1 MKKLLFALLLPCITY
16 AQDIVK
22 DTVYIQKKD
31 TLYYLITSTI
41 YNDSTLNLNK
51 QLLGDSITT
60 INTIVSDAE
69 RQVNAFAIYAAKIIT
84 GNRFK
89 NRVQYFNNL
98 HQQISGKP
106 VYVSTALRDS
116 AFFLA
121 DWDLFF
127 NGEKIDGKIE
137 LNNNKRLIFNPDN
150 GKVYTINS
158 NLLLS
163 TFTNQISFSFNN
175 VKYDLYKY
183 ANNKFSTVEGDVKLI
198 KRE

>member
-183 ANNKFSTVEGDVKLI
+183 ANDKFATIDNDVKLI

>member
-16 AQDIVK
+16 AQNIVK

-183 ANNKFSTVEGDVKLI
+183 ANDKFATIDNDVKLI